1 MNCTWASCVYIC
13 TSGRNNSSW
22 LRNVCSIFKYV
33 LYFSLHAPA
42 MGHLL
47 KWENKRLN
55 SKSQL
60 SRSHNDTYSVV
71 EKCIGWFFCFV
82 CFRFHLR
89 FKNRLPIWNVFLI
102 IKIESNIKYSVLKA
116 EAWRVWYILTINS
129 VAVSLKL
136 VCKKMRRLKYPSQS
150 WRIRKK
156 KRKRKQMKARA
167 WITVINRT
175 NARGNN

>member
-1 MNCTWASCVYIC
+1 
-13 TSGRNNSSW
+13 
-22 LRNVCSIFKYV
+22 
-33 LYFSLHAPA
+33 

-82 CFRFHLR
+82 CLRFHLR

-156 KRKRKQMKARA
+156 NENENRWKLEHELQSSTAQMQEV
-167 WITVINRT
+167 ITNSRLATCILHLNCWLVRCTFTLIIQRCCRHAT
-175 NARGNN
+175 C